1 MHPARGSKMATE
13 TARSACGAGA
23 AESRPKRGLARR
35 RLLAAVT
42 VGVLAAAAAASSTS
56 LGLGGAAASGAR
68 DGARKPV
75 AALASPAS
83 TQPLILA
90 KRPKPALH
98 SGKTNVGLFT
108 AIPATVP
115 AAGGSVR
122 LLAVVQSAT
131 SCRFTSSKALKQLPA
146 TERCASGRASIEVRL
161 PRNSTSA
168 DRTYHF
174 QLLASG
180 PRGATKTAPVAVV
193 ERASPAPA
201 AAPVISTQP
210 VSRSVTAGT
219 SVTFAAAASGSASV
233 QWEVS
238 TDGGHGWSN
247 IAGATSD
254 SYSLIAATAESG
266 YDYRALFSSRG
277 GTTPTAAATLTVSA
291 AAPSQNAQQGQQGAV
306 SAGVSDQAPVITMQ
320 PVGDATNNTG
330 TATFSASASGAPA
343 PSVQWQVSLD
353 GTNWADIS
361 GATSALYSFTATSGE
376 NGYEYRAVFTNSAGS
391 ATTNAVLLN
400 VVQYAIPPTGI
411 TAPVSQTVIV
421 GALVTFT
428 STASGGVPS
437 PTVQWQVS
445 LDGGSTWNA
454 LTGPGTTSTSYSFTA
469 SILDNGHQ
477 YRAEFLN
484 GAAPVYSQPATLTV
498 SVPVAPAITVEPISD
513 NAFVGGAAS
522 FTAAATGI
530 PAPSVQW
537 EVSTDGATTWTAIA
551 GANSATYTFDPAQD
565 QNGDE
570 FEAVFT
576 NVAGS
581 ATSAAAVLTVTV
593 PLSLPVITSQ
603 PVTQAVVVGS
613 TVTFSAQ
620 ASGNPTPSVQWEVST
635 DGGNTWGDV
644 SGATSSTYTLTAMTE
659 PQSYEYRAEFTNSQ
673 GTTDTD
679 AVSLIVGD
687 DPMSTLNWSGYGAT
701 GATGTFNAV
710 TGDWTVPSATC
721 PPGATTYSAEWIG
734 IDGLVSPSVE
744 QDGTDSDCSAGVAKY
759 YAWYEMYPGSSTTIP
774 SAGHA
779 VAPGDSMSASV
790 SFSVSTSTWTLEIED
805 LTAQWTYSYTHVES
819 GLDRSSVE
827 WVAERPQLC
836 SGGGTSNCTLSSLA
850 DFGSVT
856 FSGATANGESIT
868 APSLGASAIEMTS
881 STNPSALLAL
891 PGPLIGSGFT
901 DTWYASS

>member
-1 MHPARGSKMATE
+1 MATE

-23 AESRPKRGLARR
+23 DEPRPKRGLARR
-35 RLLAAVT
+35 RLLAAAM
-42 VGVLAAAAAASSTS
+42 VGVLAAAAAASSSS
-56 LGLGGAAASGAR
+56 LGLGGAAASGVR
-68 DGARKPV
+68 DGARTPV
-75 AALASPAS
+75 AGLASPAS

-90 KRPKPALH
+90 KRPKPTLH

-131 SCRFTSSKALKQLPA
+131 SCRFTSSKALKPLPA

-180 PRGATKTAPVAVV
+180 PRGATRTAPVAVV

-210 VSRSVTAGT
+210 ASRSVIAG
-219 SVTFAAAASGSASV
+219 SNVTFTASASGSASV

-238 TDGGHGWSN
+238 TDGGHAWSN

-291 AAPSQNAQQGQQGAV
+291 VAPSQNAQQGQQGAV

-343 PSVQWQVSLD
+343 PSVQWQDSLD

-361 GATSALYSFTATSGE
+361 GATSATYSFTATSGE

-411 TAPVSQTVIV
+411 TAPLSQTVIV
-421 GALVTFT
+421 GALITFT

-469 SILDNGHQ
+469 SISDNGNQ

-513 NAFVGGAAS
+513 NAFVGSAAS

-537 EVSTDGATTWTAIA
+537 EVSTDGGTTWTAIV
-551 GANSATYTFDPAQD
+551 GANSPTYTFDPAQD
-565 QNGDE
+565 QSGDE
-570 FEAVFT
+570 FEAVFS
-576 NVAGS
+576 NVAGTRTS
-581 ATSAAAVLTVTV
+581 SPATLTVTV
-593 PLSLPVITSQ
+593 PLSAPVITQQ
-603 PVTQAVVVGS
+603 PATQAIVLGS
-613 TVTFSAQ
+613 DATFSAQ
-620 ASGNPTPSVQWEVST
+620 ATGNPTPTTVKWQVST

-644 SGATSSTYTLTAMTE
+644 SDATSSSYTFTPTKAE
-659 PQSYEYRAEFTNSQ
+659 SGYEYHAAFTNTQ
-673 GTTDTD
+673 GTTYTD
-679 AVSLIVGD
+679 PASLIVGD
-687 DPMSTLNWSGYGAT
+687 DPKSTVNWSGYGAT
-701 GATGTFNAV
+701 AANGTFNSV
-710 TGDWTVPSATC
+710 TGDWTVPTATC
-721 PPGATTYSAEWIG
+721 PSSAPTYSADWIG
-734 IDGLVSPSVE
+734 IDGDFVSASVE
-744 QDGTDSDCSAGVAKY
+744 QDGTDSDCSDGVPEY
-759 YAWYEMYPGSSTTIP
+759 YAWYEMFPGSSTAIS
-774 SAGHA
+774 SAGHDA

-790 SFSVSTSTWTLEIED
+790 SVSGFTWTLEIQD
-805 LTAQWTYSYTHVES
+805 LSAAWTYSTTIAQS
-819 GLDRSSVE
+819 GLQQASAE
-827 WVAERPQLC
+827 WIAERPQLC
-836 SGGGTSNCTLSSLA
+836 TGQGQNQSCTLSSLA

-856 FSGATANGESIT
+856 FSDATANGASIT

-881 STNPSALLAL
+881 STNASALIAL
-891 PGPLIGSGFT
+891 PGPLSGSGFT